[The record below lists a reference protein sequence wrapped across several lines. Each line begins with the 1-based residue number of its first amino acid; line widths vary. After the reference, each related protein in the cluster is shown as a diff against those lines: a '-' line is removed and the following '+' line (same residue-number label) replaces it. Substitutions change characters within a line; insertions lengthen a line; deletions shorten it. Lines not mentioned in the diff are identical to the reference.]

1 MTWNYSQQ
9 SQVILLALFQ
19 KFAPKTHMHFFPF
32 STSSSSSFLKLRR
45 NLGQLCQVMEF
56 IQEIQAFWA
65 TYMKVP
71 GVAGQM
77 GHQGPL
83 LTVAAFTLN
92 PTPFGYVYK
101 QYPLNPYSL

>member
-1 MTWNYSQQ
+1 
-9 SQVILLALFQ
+9 
-19 KFAPKTHMHFFPF
+19 
-32 STSSSSSFLKLRR
+32 
-45 NLGQLCQVMEF
+45 
-56 IQEIQAFWA
+56 
-65 TYMKVP
+65 MKVP